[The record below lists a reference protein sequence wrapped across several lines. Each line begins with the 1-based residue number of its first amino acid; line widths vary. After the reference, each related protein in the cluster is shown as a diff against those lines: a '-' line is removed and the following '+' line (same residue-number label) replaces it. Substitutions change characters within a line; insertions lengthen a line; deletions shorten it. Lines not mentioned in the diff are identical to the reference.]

1 MLLEVI
7 DKPLGVGG
15 HIDLCQGQ
23 DVVGL
28 FNKEL
33 VSNSGVL
40 GRGFRDCNFGLK
52 RLAERIDRFIYDGV
66 WLESR
71 ILKKF

>member
-28 FNKEL
+28 FKKEL
-33 VSNSGVL
+33 VSDSGVI
-40 GRGFRDCNFGLK
+40 GRGLRDCNFGLE
-52 RLAERIDRFIYDGV
+52 RLAERVDRFIYDGV
-66 WLESR
+66 RLEGR
-71 ILKKF
+71 IFKQF